1 MKTVERTLR
10 SLRLSLTPGFS
21 PVWPG
26 HEFAAA
32 LAAYGVP
39 PPQAVKTAS
48 VQSAAPDTG
57 LKPGANEE
65 NLRVRV
71 FGICSVPA
79 ILLIFTAL
87 PLLAA
92 DSAPGK
98 FPAPAK
104 VAAPTKE
111 ADLANLTLTAEAEK
125 RLGITT
131 VAVERKKM
139 ERTRLFGGEVILP
152 AKTGGGTGQ
161 SVFTILPSLT
171 PAELVKLAQSQI
183 DADGLIDQAKVTL
196 DAAKVALLRAEQLLK
211 DKAGSARVVDETKAQ
226 VGAAEAGLRTAQA
239 RRELLGPPVLDAAN
253 QPVLWLRVPVYVG
266 DLAKLNTSGEV
277 RVGGLND
284 AAGAPTLSAKPMSAP
299 PSANA
304 AASTVDLFYEVTN
317 KDGALRLGQK
327 VGVTIPYR
335 GEEESLVT
343 PWSAVMHD
351 IQGGTWVYENT
362 GPQAFARRRVQ
373 VSRVVGGDAVL
384 SGGVKPGAKVVD
396 TGAAE
401 LFGTEFGVGK

>member
-1 MKTVERTLR
+1 MEIK
-10 SLRLSLTPGFS
+10 LSHLLSIGL
-21 PVWPG
+21 
-26 HEFAAA
+26 
-32 LAAYGVP
+32 LA
-39 PPQAVKTAS
+39 
-48 VQSAAPDTG
+48 
-57 LKPGANEE
+57 
-65 NLRVRV
+65 
-71 FGICSVPA
+71 
-79 ILLIFTAL
+79 AL

-92 DSAPGK
+92 DSGK

-104 VAAPTKE
+104 VAVPTKE
-111 ADLANLTLTAEAEK
+111 ADLANITLTADAEK

-131 VAVERKKM
+131 VAVERRKM

-152 AKTGGGTGQ
+152 AKAGGKGGQ

-171 PAELVKLAQSQI
+171 PADLVRLAQSQI
-183 DADGLIDQAKVTL
+183 DADGLVEQAKLTL
-196 DAAKVALLRAEQLLK
+196 DAAKVALARAEQLLK

-266 DLAKLNTSGEV
+266 DLAKLNTSGEA

-284 AAGAPTLSAKPMSAP
+284 AAGTPTLAAKPVSAP

-304 AASTVDLFYEVTN
+304 AASTIDLFYEVTN
-317 KDGALRLGQK
+317 TGGALRLGQK
-327 VGVTIPYR
+327 VGVTIPFR
-335 GEEESLVT
+335 GEEESLVA

-351 IQGGTWVYENT
+351 VQGGTWVYENT
-362 GPQAFARRRVQ
+362 GPHAFSRRRVQ
-373 VSRVVGGDAVL
+373 VSRVAGADAVL
-384 SGGVKPGAKVVD
+384 SGGVKPGAKVVV

>member
-1 MKTVERTLR
+1 M
-10 SLRLSLTPGFS
+10 S
-21 PVWPG
+21 P
-26 HEFAAA
+26 
-32 LAAYGVP
+32 
-39 PPQAVKTAS
+39 AVLGI
-48 VQSAAPDTG
+48 VTG
-57 LKPGANEE
+57 LHLTVLA
-65 NLRVRV
+65 
-71 FGICSVPA
+71 
-79 ILLIFTAL
+79 
-87 PLLAA
+87 LLAA
-92 DSAPGK
+92 DPAPSK

-104 VAAPTKE
+104 VAVPTKE
-111 ADLANLTLTAEAEK
+111 TDLANIMLTADAEK

-152 AKTGGGTGQ
+152 AKASGGGGQ
-161 SVFTILPSLT
+161 SVFAILPSLT
-171 PAELVKLAQSQI
+171 PADLVRLAQSQI
-183 DADGLIDQAKVTL
+183 DADGLIEQAKVTL
-196 DAAKVALLRAEQLLK
+196 GAAKVALARAEQLLK

-239 RRELLGPPVLDAAN
+239 RRELLGPPVLDAAD
-253 QPVLWLRVPVYVG
+253 QPVPWLRVPVYVG
-266 DLAKLNTSGEV
+266 DLAKLNTSGEA

-284 AAGAPTLSAKPMSAP
+284 AAGAATLSAKPVTAP

-327 VGVTIPYR
+327 VGVTIPFR
-335 GEEESLVT
+335 GDEESLVA

-362 GPQAFARRRVQ
+362 GPLAFARRRVQ
-373 VSRVVGGDAVL
+373 VSRVAGNEAVL
-384 SGGVKPGAKVVD
+384 SGGVKPGAKLVV